1 MLLLLLLLWQYKRL
15 DVQRKVN
22 KTFEFIIIIIIII
35 VVIIIII
42 IVIIIIIIIIITF
55 IIYYYDFL
63 GAEHFEEL
71 VSVVKEHCLFKE
83 ALKLYPKSSEQYRVC
98 TLSLLF
104 RPLRR
109 FPLTY

>member
-1 MLLLLLLLWQYKRL
+1 M
-15 DVQRKVN
+15 
-22 KTFEFIIIIIIII
+22 
-35 VVIIIII
+35 II
-42 IVIIIIIIIIITF
+42 IVIIIAI

-98 TLSLLF
+98 TLTLLF
-104 RPLRR
+104 RLLRQ
-109 FPLTY
+109 FPLIISGLLELLLVTFERSWYRSRFSWERRL